1 MRLLTWLLRAALFF
15 VLFAFAINNQH
26 EVHLKWFFG
35 LESRAPMVMV
45 VLVTFAA
52 GCGVGVLAML
62 PNWWRQRRRA
72 RALRAVTPATT
83 APAAAVTPP
92 PADVELIPRDGL

>member
-1 MRLLTWLLRAALFF
+1 MRLLFWLLRAALFF

-26 EVHLKWFFG
+26 EAHLKWFFG
-35 LESRAPMVMV
+35 LESRAPMVLV

-72 RALRAVTPATT
+72 LRSAAPQNT
-83 APAAAVTPP
+83 APAAAPVTPA
-92 PADVELIPRDGL
+92 ADIESIPRDGL